1 MYGASK
7 AAMEAMTRSVA
18 MEVGKLGITVNTVAP
33 GPIQTGWIDT
43 ALEQQVLPNI
53 PVGRTGTPDD
63 IADTI
68 LFLASDRAEWI
79 TGQIIKVDGGH
90 AI

>member
-1 MYGASK
+1 LTS
-7 AAMEAMTRSVA
+7 
-18 MEVGKLGITVNTVAP
+18 VAP
-33 GPIQTGWIDT
+33 GPIQTGWIDNN
-43 ALEQQVLPNI
+43 LEQKVLPDI
-53 PVGRTGTPDD
+53 PLGRIGMPDY

-79 TGQIIKVDGGH
+79 TGQVIQVFGGH